1 MSIPP
6 IFILAV
12 YLLGVVVFIVVALIH
27 LYHIIRFG
35 LLGIPSMIASIL
47 FFAVAVGL
55 VLLTLQGVSQVD
67 WRQPLPLT
75 LPITNTSQ

>member
-12 YLLGVVVFIVVALIH
+12 YFIGVAVFMLVALIH
-27 LYHIIRFG
+27 LYHLIRFG
-35 LLGIPSMIASIL
+35 VLGIPSMIASIL

-55 VLLTLQGVSQVD
+55 VLLTLQGISQVN
-67 WRQPLPLT
+67 WREPLPLT
-75 LPITNTSQ
+75 LPITNASQ